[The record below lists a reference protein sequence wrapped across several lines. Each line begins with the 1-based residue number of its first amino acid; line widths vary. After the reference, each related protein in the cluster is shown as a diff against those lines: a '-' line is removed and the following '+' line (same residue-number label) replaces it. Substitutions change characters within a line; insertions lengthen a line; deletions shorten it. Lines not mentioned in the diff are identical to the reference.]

1 MTKNEIDEQIAKLQ
15 AQKAEIEKK
24 EREQA
29 EAERK
34 KREEEKGKELADI
47 KNAIKAFN
55 EKYTE
60 YYSLAS
66 NIWTKFDN
74 SYHYQLDP
82 KSPTPTYRGKPIDE
96 IISEYLD
103 SLLR

>member
-1 MTKNEIDEQIAKLQ
+1 MTKTEIDEQIAKLQ
-15 AQKAEIEKK
+15 AQKAEIERK
-24 EREQA
+24 EYEQA

-34 KREEEKGKELADI
+34 KKEEEKGKELADI
-47 KNAIKAFN
+47 ENAIKAFN

-74 SYHYQLDP
+74 SYRYQPDP
-82 KSPTPTYRGKPIDE
+82 KNPILTYRGKPIDE
-96 IISEYLD
+96 IISEYFD
-103 SLLR
+103 SLLG